1 MIRFSAA
8 LVAVAIGVLLGGIA
22 TSKLLL
28 VYIAIVVSAVA
39 LVALAIGVVLKREE
53 LFGEGQGLVPATAG
67 ASPALPARAGESQGR
82 AGESQGKAPAGAH
95 VASPPPFAGAAA
107 GYAAFGGNAPS
118 APAGV
123 ERSGRPTSSGPGR
136 SAGPVSGGPASASQV
151 PANPAPAGTVP
162 ANTGPANP
170 VPAGAVPPWEATP
183 AARGPWSS
191 STADWMPSGQDERAA
206 GAGTQGGR
214 AGGWRVAEADAQAAA
229 KAPRSWAAPSSSA
242 APEAP
247 PVTSAA
253 EPASAAPSWFDRL
266 GSPAGTD
273 VPTVPPGSGGGWP
286 WSSREGSEPGGPAAP
301 EDTTGTDDA
310 AATEASPVS
319 SGTVSGDAASSGT
332 ADAGT
337 ADAGAA
343 NEDDWPA
350 RYSWLDDDT
359 DEAGEVTGTAGD
371 TAHRAGAT
379 PPVADDTPQAAGAS
393 ATVGTPAADAPAA
406 ETAAAPVLDAETL
419 DDDRADSPAAEDGAD
434 IIAFPGPGVAAE
446 PGTTSDVVP
455 DEPAREADRDGDA
468 VGEADGEP
476 SEAAREEDAEAGPGL
491 VTVVPG
497 VPRYH
502 RTDCVLI
509 RFMPAGD
516 VHQVPVSEARDAGC
530 TPCAACQPEG

>member
-1 MIRFSAA
+1 VIRFSAA

-82 AGESQGKAPAGAH
+82 AGESQGKVPAGAH

-123 ERSGRPTSSGPGR
+123 DRSGRPTSSGPGR
-136 SAGPVSGGPASASQV
+136 SAGPVSGGPGSASQV
-151 PANPAPAGTVP
+151 PANPAPASTVSAGTVS
-162 ANTGPANP
+162 ANP
-170 VPAGAVPPWEATP
+170 GSANPGPAGAVPPWEATP
-183 AARGPWSS
+183 SARGPWSS

-206 GAGTQGGR
+206 GAGTQVGR

-247 PVTSAA
+247 PVRPAA

-273 VPTVPPGSGGGWP
+273 GPTVPPASGGGWP

-310 AATEASPVS
+310 AATEASFGS
-319 SGTVSGDAASSGT
+319 GGTVSGGTAFGDAAASGT

-337 ADAGAA
+337 ADAGGPTKTTGRPATPGSTTTPTR
-343 NEDDWPA
+343 PA
-350 RYSWLDDDT
+350 RSP
-359 DEAGEVTGTAGD
+359 APS
-371 TAHRAGAT
+371 AT
-379 PPVADDTPQAAGAS
+379 PCTG
-393 ATVGTPAADAPAA
+393 PA
-406 ETAAAPVLDAETL
+406 
-419 DDDRADSPAAEDGAD
+419 
-434 IIAFPGPGVAAE
+434 
-446 PGTTSDVVP
+446 
-455 DEPAREADRDGDA
+455 
-468 VGEADGEP
+468 
-476 SEAAREEDAEAGPGL
+476 
-491 VTVVPG
+491 
-497 VPRYH
+497 
-502 RTDCVLI
+502 
-509 RFMPAGD
+509 
-516 VHQVPVSEARDAGC
+516 
-530 TPCAACQPEG
+530 